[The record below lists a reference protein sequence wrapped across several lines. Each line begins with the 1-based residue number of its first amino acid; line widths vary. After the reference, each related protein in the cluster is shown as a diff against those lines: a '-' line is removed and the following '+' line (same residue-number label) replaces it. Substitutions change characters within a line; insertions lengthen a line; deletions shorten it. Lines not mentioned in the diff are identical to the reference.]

1 MKCEVQHLA
10 NNERYRILMIDG
22 EAYIMDIESSFWKVI
37 FPFLFWLIPNHVFKV
52 EDQTV
57 IERLKT
63 ERMKKAGGSY
73 LIFATGIS
81 YAGGML
87 LASLMDYFSVPMSPL
102 INIALLVL
110 VIILVGLL
118 SFSISRNRKQK
129 LNDVIEIEEL
139 PKSKLWIQ
147 PSSVGHFFNVLLSYV
162 ALLGL
167 SVFFFLG
174 YIETRNVMVLIVA
187 SGVLFGV
194 LLINRKTV
202 REGNATVKVKE

>member
-22 EAYIMDIESSFWKVI
+22 EAYIMDIESSFWKII
-37 FPFLFWLIPNHVFKV
+37 FPFLFWLLSNHV

-63 ERMKKAGGSY
+63 ERMKKAGASY
-73 LIFATGIS
+73 LTFATGIS

-87 LASLMDYFSVPMSPL
+87 LAPLMDYFSVPMSPL
-102 INIALLVL
+102 INIMLLVL

-139 PKSKLWIQ
+139 PKRKLWIQ
-147 PSSVGHFFNVLLSYV
+147 PSSAGHFFNVLLSYV

-174 YIETRNVMVLIVA
+174 YIETQNVMVLIVA